1 MAKADG
7 DSFIDG
13 DILSFQEMNR
23 ILTDFWQA
31 TKPTNLQS
39 GCLFGQSTT
48 EKLFLQGSSAEEEVL
63 QLTRSKDQAPSFS
76 GMNILAHNET
86 VVVHEGE
93 VVFYN
98 AI

>member
-7 DSFIDG
+7 DAFIDG

-23 ILTDFWQA
+23 ILQDFWQA
-31 TKPTNLQS
+31 TVPSNLQS
-39 GCLFGQSTT
+39 GCLWAQSTT

-63 QLTRSKDQAPSFS
+63 QLTRSKDKEPYFS
-76 GMNILAHNET
+76 GMNILTHDEE
-86 VVVHEGE
+86 VVAHEGE